1 MQRPGTPAGSIQNVT
16 ISGCQTELRH
26 MGKGRPLVFL
36 HPGDGPEDSAAI
48 LPKLAERYEV
58 FAPSHPGFGGSD
70 LPSSFRT
77 VDDLA
82 YFYLDFLDEYDLH
95 DVTLVGVSFGG
106 WIAAEIAIKN
116 TSRLSSV
123 VLADPVGAKF
133 GDRRTREIADLFSV
147 PQYEQAS
154 LIYDSAARRHRSY
167 ADLPD
172 EVLNKLA
179 RNHESF
185 ALFSWSPTLH
195 DPKLAARLHR
205 INVPTLVL
213 WGSHDRVVAPDY
225 GRRFAAAIPGSTLQ
239 VIEAAGHYP
248 HLEQTDRFVSEL
260 NKFIDALPAA
270 QKAQEVV

>member
-16 ISGCQTELRH
+16 ISGCQTELRRL
-26 MGKGRPLVFL
+26 GKGRPLVFL

-70 LPSSFRT
+70 LPTWFRT

-95 DVTLVGVSFGG
+95 DAILVGVSFGG

-116 TSRLSSV
+116 TSRLSTV
-123 VLADPVGAKF
+123 VLADTVGAKF

-147 PQYEQAS
+147 PKYEQAS
-154 LIYDSAARRHRSY
+154 LLYQSAALRQRSF
-167 ADLPD
+167 ANLPD
-172 EVLNKLA
+172 DVLNRLA

-213 WGSHDRVVAPDY
+213 WGSHDRVAPPDY
-225 GRRFAAAIPGSTLQ
+225 GRRFAAAIPGSTFRL
-239 VIEAAGHYP
+239 IEGSGHYP
-248 HLEQTDRFVSEL
+248 HLEQTDRFVAEV
-260 NKFIDALPAA
+260 NRFIDAQPAA
-270 QKAQEVV
+270 RQAEKVV